1 MATNVTYMLGIDA
14 GASAGFAGAGWV
26 WPYPVADRHSCAPGL
41 AVGYVPQRL
50 AVSHTLP
57 LSLRRLMKLTAPFP
71 AREID
76 AALAAVGLDRL
87 GHPPVTSLSG
97 GELQRLLLAGALIHR
112 PDLLVLDEPAQ
123 GVDIAGAGVLHE
135 LIEGIRSDLG
145 CGILLISHD
154 LQMVMNSD
162 SVVVVLLPHEHDDS
176 PFGAA
181 AAAQSAEH
189 RERTGSAVAML
200 DDFLFRALLAGVGLA
215 LVTGPAGCFV
225 VWRHLSYFGET
236 IAHSAMLGVVLSVV
250 LQIDLVVGIFVCA
263 CLVTLLMFYLQ
274 GRGTLPADTVLGLL
288 AHGGMA
294 TGLAVLAFFPTV
306 RIDLQALLFGDI
318 LAVSRTGPSTDLG
331 GRRPRAGGD
340 GPDLAATPRRHRS
353 IPTCLRCR
361 TASGADA
368 PHLRPA
374 DGHGDLGR
382 HQNRR
387 HPGDLR
393 HVHPPRLPADRRSA
407 GHPARYRSPLCR
419 QPRADGPHRRCGRRR
434 RDSRRSVRL
443 GSPGHLFRPSIVVA
457 ALLLFAVTRFRR
469 PQLAPRSR
477 S

>member
-189 RERTGSAVAML
+189 RERTGPAVAML

-225 VWRHLSYFGET
+225 VWRHLSYFG
-236 IAHSAMLGVVLSVV
+236 
-250 LQIDLVVGIFVCA
+250 
-263 CLVTLLMFYLQ
+263 
-274 GRGTLPADTVLGLL
+274 
-288 AHGGMA
+288 
-294 TGLAVLAFFPTV
+294 
-306 RIDLQALLFGDI
+306 
-318 LAVSRTGPSTDLG
+318 
-331 GRRPRAGGD
+331 
-340 GPDLAATPRRHRS
+340 
-353 IPTCLRCR
+353 
-361 TASGADA
+361 
-368 PHLRPA
+368 
-374 DGHGDLGR
+374 
-382 HQNRR
+382 
-387 HPGDLR
+387 
-393 HVHPPRLPADRRSA
+393 
-407 GHPARYRSPLCR
+407 ARYRSPLCR
-419 QPRADGPHRRCGRRR
+419 QPRADGRHRRCGRRR